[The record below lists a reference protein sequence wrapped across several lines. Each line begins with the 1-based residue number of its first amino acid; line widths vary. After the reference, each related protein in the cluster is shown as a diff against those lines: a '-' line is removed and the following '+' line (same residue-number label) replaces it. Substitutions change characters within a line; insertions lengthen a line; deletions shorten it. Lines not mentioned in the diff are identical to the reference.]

1 MSAFPQIAMYGHY
14 IQKWS
19 IQLSLL
25 LIRFV
30 FSECWLKLI
39 YAELHVTIMITYW
52 NSILLKCHI
61 TNKIMKLH
69 LRNKAQLLNP
79 EHNSQSRNIYANI
92 CNKPFST
99 CINMEYM
106 QYVHLTLPRISLLSY
121 KLWKLLPQNWKHLYL
136 AHSWIKKD
144 MRNSAPI
151 MCESH
156 ESSFQCTVDSFVV
169 DTICIEQPMAMLLYV
184 WHWELPAAA
193 AVWMLWGCKT
203 LRLTPVTVLEEH
215 LVSLFVGGEPVCC

>member
-19 IQLSLL
+19 IQFSLL

-39 YAELHVTIMITYW
+39 FAELHVTIMIIYW

-61 TNKIMKLH
+61 TNKILKLH

-106 QYVHLTLPRISLLSY
+106 QYVHLTLPRISLLYY

-136 AHSWIKKD
+136 AHSWIKKRYEKFSTD
-144 MRNSAPI
+144 
-151 MCESH
+151 
-156 ESSFQCTVDSFVV
+156 
-169 DTICIEQPMAMLLYV
+169 YV
-184 WHWELPAAA
+184 WITRKQFPMYSRFICCRYNLYWTTNGYVTLCVALRITCCSSSVDVVGLQNSQADTCDCS
-193 AVWMLWGCKT
+193 WG
-203 LRLTPVTVLEEH
+203 TP
-215 LVSLFVGGEPVCC
+215 C